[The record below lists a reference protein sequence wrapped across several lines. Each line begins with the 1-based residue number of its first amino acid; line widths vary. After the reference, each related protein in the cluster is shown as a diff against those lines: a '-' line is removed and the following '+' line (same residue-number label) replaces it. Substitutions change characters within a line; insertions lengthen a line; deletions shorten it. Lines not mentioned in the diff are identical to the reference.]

1 MLQTL
6 YALKIIGIISMNKS
20 NKFKFIF
27 FASGINKEFIFKSY
41 QSKIKF
47 SNLPSMILMILML
60 KGKPFCQVVKQ
71 VDDKEVFIIFIVR
84 NGLLLTS
91 IRVFFNRILLITISS
106 VQLMFPGSLWIKN
119 VSDPCAS
126 APISPSVP
134 ATHQGIFYSLHTLCT
149 PENSVNIHVLHSP
162 GTSSV
167 TVQTETSLK
176 SHLSIS
182 ETIIDRGRQY
192 IKVDSLFISTY
203 TEALKI
209 IKHLKSLS
217 FQIVDADD
225 QVYYVLKIKTYFSIG
240 ETVLEHSRLFIRLN
254 SIIISSYSKACKIFN
269 RLKPSPFQKV
279 NGEQISCFSLNLP
292 LILNLNFVCKHPP
305 YTYLSYKKCKLGVL
319 KRILTISHEVILI
332 KSNVL
337 VIYIQKTNKNPLDR
351 VNLTI
356 FKHAKPCKR
365 SVIFPII
372 SNTVLIIN
380 NNGDI

>member
-6 YALKIIGIISMNKS
+6 YELKIIGIISMNKS
-20 NKFKFIF
+20 NKFIF

-60 KGKPFCQVVKQ
+60 KAKPFCQVVKQ
-71 VDDKEVFIIFIVR
+71 FDDKKVFIIFIVR
-84 NGLLLTS
+84 NGLLLTT
-91 IRVFFNRILLITISS
+91 IRVFFNIILLIAISS

-134 ATHQGIFYSLHTLCT
+134 ATHQGIFYSLHTLRT

-182 ETIIDRGRQY
+182 ETVIDRGRQY
-192 IKVDSLFISTY
+192 IKFDSLFISTY

-217 FQIVDADD
+217 FQIVDAD
-225 QVYYVLKIKTYFSIG
+225 QVYCVLKIKTYFSIS
-240 ETVLEHSRLFIRLN
+240 ETVLEHSRLFIRLD
-254 SIIISSYSKACKIFN
+254 SIFISTYSKACKIFN

-305 YTYLSYKKCKLGVL
+305 STYLSYKKCKLGIF

-337 VIYIQKTNKNPLDR
+337 VIYIQKTYKNPLDL

-356 FKHAKPCKR
+356 FKHAKACKR

>member
-60 KGKPFCQVVKQ
+60 KAKPFCQVVKQ
-71 VDDKEVFIIFIVR
+71 VDGKKVFIIFIVR

-91 IRVFFNRILLITISS
+91 IRVFFNRTLLITISS

-126 APISPSVP
+126 APFSPSVP
-134 ATHQGIFYSLHTLCT
+134 ATHQGLFYSLHTLCA

-182 ETIIDRGRQY
+182 ETVIDRGRQY
-192 IKVDSLFISTY
+192 IKADSLFISTY

-217 FQIVDADD
+217 FQIVDAD
-225 QVYYVLKIKTYFSIG
+225 QVYCVLKIKTYFSIS
-240 ETVLEHSRLFIRLN
+240 ETVLEHSRLFIRLD
-254 SIIISSYSKACKIFN
+254 SIFISAYSKACKIFN

-356 FKHAKPCKR
+356 FKHAKACKR

-372 SNTVLIIN
+372 SNTVLIIY

>member
-1 MLQTL
+1 MLQAL
-6 YALKIIGIISMNKS
+6 YESKIIGITSKNKS
-20 NKFKFIF
+20 NKFIF
-27 FASGINKEFIFKSY
+27 WASGINKEFIFKSY

-47 SNLPSMILMILML
+47 SNLPSTILMILMM
-60 KGKPFCQVVKQ
+60 KAKPLCQVVKQ
-71 VDDKEVFIIFIVR
+71 VDDKKIFIIFIVR
-84 NGLLLTS
+84 KGLLLTT
-91 IRVFFNRILLITISS
+91 IRVFFNIILLIAISS

-126 APISPSVP
+126 APISTSVP

-149 PENSVNIHVLHSP
+149 PEKSVNIHVLHSP

-182 ETIIDRGRQY
+182 ETLIDRGRQY
-192 IKVDSLFISTY
+192 IKFDSLFISTY
-203 TEALKI
+203 IEALKI
-209 IKHLKSLS
+209 IKHFKSLS
-217 FQIVDADD
+217 FQIVVAD
-225 QVYYVLKIKTYFSIG
+225 QVYCVLKIKTYFSIS
-240 ETVLEHSRLFIRLN
+240 ETVLEHSRLFIRLDG
-254 SIIISSYSKACKIFN
+254 IFISTYSKACRIFN

-279 NGEQISCFSLNLP
+279 NREQILCLSLNLP
-292 LILNLNFVCKHPP
+292 PILNLNFVCKHPP
-305 YTYLSYKKCKLGVL
+305 STYLSYKKCKPGIF
-319 KRILTISHEVILI
+319 KRNLTISYEVILI

-337 VIYIQKTNKNPLDR
+337 VIYIQKTYKNPLDLI
-351 VNLTI
+351 NLTI
-356 FKHAKPCKR
+356 FKHAKAYKR

>member
-20 NKFKFIF
+20 NKFKSIF

-60 KGKPFCQVVKQ
+60 KAKPFCQVVKQ
-71 VDDKEVFIIFIVR
+71 VDGKKVFIIFIVR

-126 APISPSVP
+126 APFSPSVP
-134 ATHQGIFYSLHTLCT
+134 ATHQGLFYSLHTLCA

-182 ETIIDRGRQY
+182 ETVIDRGRQY
-192 IKVDSLFISTY
+192 IKADSLFISTY

-217 FQIVDADD
+217 FQIVDAD
-225 QVYYVLKIKTYFSIG
+225 QVYCVLKIKTYFSIS
-240 ETVLEHSRLFIRLN
+240 ETVLEHSRLFIRLD
-254 SIIISSYSKACKIFN
+254 SIFISAYSKACKIFN

-356 FKHAKPCKR
+356 FKHAKACKR

-372 SNTVLIIN
+372 SNTVLIIY

>member
-60 KGKPFCQVVKQ
+60 KAKPFCQVVKQ
-71 VDDKEVFIIFIVR
+71 VDGKKVFIIFIVR

-126 APISPSVP
+126 APFSPSVP
-134 ATHQGIFYSLHTLCT
+134 ATHQGLFYSLHTLCA

-182 ETIIDRGRQY
+182 ETVIDRGRQY
-192 IKVDSLFISTY
+192 IKADSLFISTY

-217 FQIVDADD
+217 FQIVDAD
-225 QVYYVLKIKTYFSIG
+225 QVYCVLKIKTYFSIS
-240 ETVLEHSRLFIRLN
+240 ETVLEHSRLFIRLD
-254 SIIISSYSKACKIFN
+254 SIFISAYSKACKIFN

-356 FKHAKPCKR
+356 FKHAKACKR

-372 SNTVLIIN
+372 SNTVLIIY